1 MNFYEFSQNNT
12 GGSFVTD
19 DKLCHRV
26 VIEAASE
33 KEAIQKAEEM
43 GIYFNGVDDGM
54 DCPCC
59 GDRWYTPDKIDLERI
74 NTEWNGY
81 ELSVWLTSGKP
92 KGTLQEDVIMQNI
105 KSAWPQITWLEGP
118 KLENKYD
125 SARIVGKIRLDNVE
139 MYLQLLANMYGWT
152 TPDARIFYA
161 NGDVVE
167 IVKHD
172 MKDKMLNY

>member
-1 MNFYEFSQNNT
+1 MKFYEFSQNNT

-26 VIEAASE
+26 VIEATSE
-33 KEAIQKAEEM
+33 KEAIQKAEEI
-43 GIYFNGVDDGM
+43 GIYFDGVENGM

-59 GDRWYTPDKIDLERI
+59 GDRWYTPDEIDLERI
-74 NTEWNGY
+74 NTQWNGY
-81 ELSVWLTSGKP
+81 EVSVWLTDGKL

-105 KSAWPQITWLEGP
+105 KSAWPDITWLEGP

-125 SARIVGKIRLDNVE
+125 SAKIVGKIRLDNVE
-139 MYLQLLANMYGWT
+139 MYLQLLANMYGRT
-152 TPDARIFYA
+152 TPDARIFYTD
-161 NGDVVE
+161 GRVTE
-167 IVKHD
+167 IVKYD